1 MRFMATRARQLS
13 ALMTL
18 AVLAAWPLRAAAMD
32 LEQVRLA
39 NGLDLL
45 LKESHGGPMVAS
57 IVTVGAGARFEDEQS
72 YGASHFLE
80 HMVFNG
86 TATRS
91 REDINEGIK
100 AYGGYINAFTR
111 REYTCYVLLIPRAYL
126 GEGLAIQADML
137 FGSQLPAA
145 EFEKEK
151 RVVIEEMNKDY
162 DSGSYRGELHRNA
175 TLLAGTPYAHPIL
188 GTVDTIERL
197 RREDVL
203 AYYRERYQPGNCRL
217 FLVGDF
223 ERAPAL
229 ALLDSLYGQVP
240 GRPPVPLEPV
250 ELRWPDAPALHSY
263 RAEEGSPRLDLVWR
277 LPAITSGD
285 AAAHAAL
292 AEMLMDE
299 HRSPLNGSDGG
310 DDGPAL
316 DLGIGLEYF
325 ADFSLLTL
333 TLDTGDEEPAPLLA
347 RLSEQLAALGTWVP
361 DPAWT
366 AEQVNRLRVD
376 DILLQDTY
384 HYYAMMKSAELH
396 LGGFPFLAG
405 YRDAVAALDP
415 AALRGALESG
425 VLAGPPQVLW
435 SAQSADSAATLLP
448 GGLSAAA
455 FRVEP
460 GDAVLRLDAAARAKP
475 AKRGPAD
482 AAAAPGEERLLL
494 ANGLTVLLR
503 SDPSSEVCAAHLL
516 VRGRSASEPAGRE
529 GMVALAHELLPAGT
543 RRHDEAALAAALSGL
558 GARLKVG
565 DNPWIPFD
573 DYYTREDFSFVRLE
587 ALDETADAALALL
600 AELVGEASYPDAA
613 VEREKGKLIGALRMG
628 SPRPSEVARQALG
641 EQLFAGGPRGRSL
654 RGTPASIAEITAE
667 KLRSFHPRY
676 FAPERMILSVV
687 SGLPLP
693 TLRHSVEARF
703 GGLPAAPGIPLGATS
718 LGAGPAEIERPLE
731 KAQVALLAAR
741 SLPPAPALPDEV
753 EVLVDVLSARLA
765 LELRETQGLAYSVG
779 AGLSSVPG
787 LAAGEPGFSLI
798 TLQIATA
805 VENREQARLGMQAEL
820 ERMATAPPSRE
831 EVFRAVN
838 GRWGRELMRDLSRI
852 HQAYR
857 IGLREHLGLAPFG
870 QDEERVA
877 RQRAATPADLAQ
889 LARQFL
895 LQDDWIWAFAGGGLQ

>member
-1 MRFMATRARQLS
+1 MRFMATRARWLS
-13 ALMTL
+13 IFVTL
-18 AVLAAWPLRAAAMD
+18 AALTAWPLRAAAMD

-126 GEGLAIQADML
+126 REGLAIQADML

-229 ALLDSLYGQVP
+229 TLLDSLYGQVP
-240 GRPPVPLEPV
+240 GRPPARLSPV
-250 ELRWPDAPALHSY
+250 ALPWSDAPALHSY

-292 AEMLMDE
+292 AEMLTDE
-299 HRSPLNGSDGG
+299 HRSPLYGG
-310 DDGPAL
+310 AGPAL
-316 DLGIGLEYF
+316 ELGVGLEYF

-333 TLDTGDEEPAPLLA
+333 TLDTGDQEPAPLIA
-347 RLSEQLAALGTWVP
+347 QLSERLAALGTWVP
-361 DPAWT
+361 DAAWT
-366 AEQVNRLRVD
+366 AEVVNRLRVD

-396 LGGFPFLAG
+396 LGGYPFLAG

-425 VLAGPPQVLW
+425 VLASAPQVLW

-448 GGLSAAA
+448 GGLAAAA

-460 GDAVLRLDAAARAKP
+460 GAAVLRLDAAARAKP
-475 AKRGPAD
+475 AGRGPAR
-482 AAAAPGEERLLL
+482 AAAAPGEERLRLD
-494 ANGLTVLLR
+494 NGLTVLLR

-543 RRHDEAALAAALSGL
+543 RRHDEAALSAALSGL

-573 DYYTREDFSFVRLE
+573 DYYTREDFSFLRLE

-600 AELVGEASYPDAA
+600 AELIGEASYPDAA
-613 VEREKGKLIGALRMG
+613 VEREKGKLLGALRMG

-654 RGTPASIAEITAE
+654 RGTPASIAAITAE
-667 KLRSFHPRY
+667 ELRSFHPRY

-693 TLRHSVEARF
+693 TLRRSVEARF
-703 GGLPAAPGIPLGATS
+703 GALPAAPGIPLAATP
-718 LGAGPAEIERPLE
+718 LGGGPAQLERPLE

-741 SLPPAPALPDEV
+741 MLPPAPALPDEV

-779 AGLSSVPG
+779 AGLSYVPG
-787 LAAGEPGFSLI
+787 LAGGEPGFSLI

-805 VENREQARLGMQAEL
+805 AENREQARLGMQAEL
-820 ERMATAPPSRE
+820 ERMAAAPPSSE

-857 IGLREHLGLAPFG
+857 LGLREHLGLAPFG
-870 QDEERVA
+870 QDDERVA
-877 RQRAATPADLAQ
+877 RQRATAPADLAE